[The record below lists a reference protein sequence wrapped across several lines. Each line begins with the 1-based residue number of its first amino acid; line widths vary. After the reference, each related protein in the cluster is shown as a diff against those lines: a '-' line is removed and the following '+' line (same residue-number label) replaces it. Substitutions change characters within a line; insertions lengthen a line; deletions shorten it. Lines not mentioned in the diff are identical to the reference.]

1 MHRSE
6 NRGPLLSLV
15 AAAAA
20 LGAAAAGCGNPYDDL
35 LGVWQVTAHTENAA
49 GCDAEGPAA
58 TDSSPYI
65 KFVEGSF
72 FGQEYAEYLA
82 CTDAGTT
89 CDEPGGLF
97 GLLYAE
103 EISGGMRAQ
112 IYASSGSPEDCVLSG
127 TVSDAVIRG
136 GELRIETR
144 SRSLDNVTDSSCDP
158 DDTQARWDD
167 LPCNRYEVIVGV
179 RI

>member
-1 MHRSE
+1 MHRIE
-6 NRGPLLSLV
+6 NRGPRLSLV
-15 AAAAA
+15 AAAAG
-20 LGAAAAGCGNPYDDL
+20 LVAAGMGCGNPYDDL
-35 LGVWQVTAHTENAA
+35 LGVWQVTAHTENET
-49 GCDAEGPAA
+49 GCEAEGPAVA
-58 TDSSPYI
+58 EPPYI

-82 CTDAGTT
+82 CTDAGTA

-112 IYASSGSPEDCVLSG
+112 IYASSGSPEDCILSG
-127 TVSDAVIRG
+127 TVSDAVVEG
-136 GELRIETR
+136 GQLRIETR
-144 SRSLDNVTDSSCDP
+144 SRTLDNVTDSSCDP
-158 DDTQARWDD
+158 DDTQARWDE
-167 LPCNRYEVIVGV
+167 LPCTRYEVIVGA